1 MTAPTRTRLLRW
13 SAPVAAAAV
22 VAVAASGVL
31 TAEADPP
38 LPPKTAAQLLAD
50 LQGARVD
57 GLSGTVVQD
66 SELGLPTLPD
76 VGSGRGGASL
86 TSLLTGSHTLR
97 VWYAGE
103 TRQRL
108 ALLGQLGESDVV
120 RNGRDA
126 WLWSSES
133 NTATHYRLPESAAAA
148 GRPTPLPSPLTPQ
161 EAAEKALAAI
171 DPTTSVSTDGTRPV
185 AGRAAYELV
194 LKPRDGRS
202 LVGQVRL
209 AVDAQTSVPLRVQV
223 FGRASDAGPAFSIGF
238 TKVSFE
244 VPGDDQFRFSPP
256 PGAKV
261 TEGTLPESES
271 KSEYEPRV
279 PDKHRVP
286 GSAGS
291 TGSAAR
297 TVGQGW
303 TTVVVVRGVG
313 PTTGQDG
320 ALGAFL
326 ERLPR
331 VSGSWGS
338 GRLVTSKLVSALLT
352 DDGRLLVGA
361 VPPQLLYEA
370 AAR

>member
-13 SAPVAAAAV
+13 GAPVAAAAV

-50 LQGARVD
+50 VQRARVD

-66 SELGLPTLPD
+66 SDLGLPALP
-76 VGSGRGGASL
+76 SAGRDSGASL

-97 VWYAGE
+97 VWYAGQ
-103 TRQRL
+103 TKQRL
-108 ALLGQLGESDVV
+108 ALLGSLGESDLV

-133 NTATHYRLPESAAAA
+133 NSATHYRLPESATTAD
-148 GRPTPLPSPLTPQ
+148 PTPLPSPLTPQ
-161 EAAEKALAAI
+161 QAAEKALAAI

-185 AGRAAYELV
+185 AGRDTYELV
-194 LKPRDGRS
+194 LKPRDDRS

-238 TKVSFE
+238 TKVSFA

-261 TEGTLPESES
+261 TEGTLPESERGS
-271 KSEYEPRV
+271 AYEPTV
-279 PDKHRVP
+279 PEPPDRAA
-286 GSAGS
+286 SAV
-291 TGSAAR
+291 R
-297 TVGQGW
+297 TVGAGW
-303 TTVVVVRGVG
+303 TTVAVVRGVG
-313 PTTGQDG
+313 PAAGQEG

-326 ERLPR
+326 DRLPR

-338 GRLVTSKLVSALLT
+338 GRLLTSELVSALVT
-352 DDGRLLVGA
+352 DDGRLLLGA
-361 VPPQLLYEA
+361 VPPQLLYDA

>member
-13 SAPVAAAAV
+13 GVPVATAAV

-50 LQGARVD
+50 VQRARVD

-66 SELGLPTLPD
+66 SDLGLPALPS
-76 VGSGRGGASL
+76 VGDDRGGASL

-103 TRQRL
+103 TKQRL
-108 ALLGQLGESDVV
+108 ALLGALGESDVV

-133 NTATHYRLPESAAAA
+133 NSATHYRLPESAATAD
-148 GRPTPLPSPLTPQ
+148 PTPLPSPLTPQ
-161 EAAEKALAAI
+161 QAAEKALAAI
-171 DPTTSVSTDGTRPV
+171 DPTTAVSTDGTRQV
-185 AGRAAYELV
+185 AGRDAYELV

-209 AVDAQTSVPLRVQV
+209 AVDAQTSVPLRVQL

-261 TEGTLPESES
+261 TEGTPPESGS
-271 KSEYEPRV
+271 KSEYEPT
-279 PDKHRVP
+279 VP
-286 GSAGS
+286 GGAPETPDRAESAV
-291 TGSAAR
+291 R
-297 TVGQGW
+297 TVGAGW
-303 TTVVVVRGVG
+303 TTVAVVRGVG
-313 PTTGQDG
+313 SAAGQEG

-326 ERLPR
+326 DRLPK

-338 GRLVTSKLVSALLT
+338 GRLVTSKLVSALVT
-352 DDGRLLVGA
+352 DDGRLLIGA
-361 VPPQLLYEA
+361 VPPQLLYDA